1 MALFQFLFIKFMSE
15 SALNNYDHVV
25 SELYLKLYLNNSTT
39 FFGFRI
45 FVFLVLVWVF
55 DAL

>member
-1 MALFQFLFIKFMSE
+1 MAFFQFSFKFMSE

-45 FVFLVLVWVF
+45 FVFLVFVWVF